1 MIANF
6 VIALAKTT
14 STTTAAMASGISI
27 RADGSSSMPTDTK
40 NRTAKASRSGRASA
54 AAWWLR
60 SDSPTTA
67 PARNAPSANETP
79 KTVDDRNAKPIA
91 MASTARV
98 NSSFEPSF
106 ETRVRRRGTRRVP
119 ATTMTTTKRAAL
131 PSPSAM
137 LPSVPSASVGA
148 EDVPPRSG
156 AIVGSS
162 TRMTIVTR
170 SSTIS
175 QPIAILPW
183 AVSSSPRSVIARSRT
198 TVLATDSDSPRT
210 SPPPI
215 PQPSATP
222 SIRPRIVAIT
232 IWMSAPGI
240 AMPRTAARSRSE
252 KWMPTPNISRMIPM
266 SASSIAISTSALRP
280 GVNGPSRTPATM

>member
-79 KTVDDRNAKPIA
+79 KTVDDRNANPIA
-91 MASTARV
+91 MASTASV
-98 NSSFEPSF
+98 NSSLEPSF
-106 ETRVRRRGTRRVP
+106 ETRVRSRGTRRVP

-131 PSPSAM
+131 PSPSAT

-148 EDVPPRSG
+148 EDVAAEERRDRREQHEDDDRHEVLDDQPADRDPALGGVELAAVRERPQQDDRAGDRQRQPEDEPATDPPAERDAEHQAEDRRDRRSG
-156 AIVGSS
+156 RARPGS
-162 TRMTIVTR
+162 R
-170 SSTIS
+170 SRG
-175 QPIAILPW
+175 
-183 AVSSSPRSVIARSRT
+183 PRPGPAARSGCP
-198 TVLATDSDSPRT
+198 PRT
-210 SPPPI
+210 S
-215 PQPSATP
+215 A
-222 SIRPRIVAIT
+222 
-232 IWMSAPGI
+232 G
-240 AMPRTAARSRSE
+240 
-252 KWMPTPNISRMIPM
+252 
-266 SASSIAISTSALRP
+266 
-280 GVNGPSRTPATM
+280 